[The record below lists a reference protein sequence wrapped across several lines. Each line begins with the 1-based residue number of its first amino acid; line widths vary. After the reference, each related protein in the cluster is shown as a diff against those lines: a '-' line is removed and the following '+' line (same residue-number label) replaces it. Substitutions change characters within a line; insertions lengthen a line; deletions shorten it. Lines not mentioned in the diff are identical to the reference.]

1 VFSTMETPVRK
12 VHRPPTLFD
21 EKLKV
26 FAYELLFRSGPENF
40 FKPQKEA
47 SSSVIVDSTMLF
59 DLQTLTGNAKAFI
72 NLDLASLQRG
82 AACLLPPS
90 RVVIEIFESIVPTPG
105 VVQLCKNLWASGYE
119 LALDDYVSHPKWEPR
134 FRSSN
139 F

>member
-1 VFSTMETPVRK
+1 MYEKFIARQP
-12 VHRPPTLFD
+12 LF
-21 EKLKV
+21 EKLRV

-40 FKPQKEA
+40 FKPQKQA
-47 SSSVIVDSTMLF
+47 SSSVIVDSTTLF

-90 RVVIEIFESIVPTPG
+90 RVVIENLESIVPTPE
-105 VVQLCKNLWASGYE
+105 VVQLCKDLWASGYE
-119 LALDDYVSHPKWEPR
+119 LALDDYVSHAKWEPR